1 MISLIGVERFRT
13 MRLGGTASWN
23 LEESRHSVFKNSL
36 AHREWKSLGKEAP
49 AVIAGSCG
57 CCEPLREDG
66 EPRIGLQSESYG
78 YGRLLLP
85 VVIGWYQHTFFD
97 VLIFVSHKRNAL
109 AFWNALVEDAKYFT
123 VPSRNSLKN
132 IDIA

>member
-1 MISLIGVERFRT
+1 M
-13 MRLGGTASWN
+13 
-23 LEESRHSVFKNSL
+23 
-36 AHREWKSLGKEAP
+36 
-49 AVIAGSCG
+49 IAGSCG

-97 VLIFVSHKRNAL
+97 VLVFVSHKRNAL
-109 AFWNALVEDAKYFT
+109 AFWDALVEDASISPYLEGVHSKILT
-123 VPSRNSLKN
+123 SLRSHVTSGGVHGLPRETLRYWSIKTL
-132 IDIA
+132 IITTEQEVDQFPQYP